1 MIIAKNLVQ
10 ERLNGIT
17 PHGNCTGDQP
27 VIKSGA
33 TECVIFIAW
42 YFFEEVFELLTSRDI
57 QTLQA
62 GCVRQ
67 LMSWNEDQCM
77 QSGSIRTGAPGGTFH
92 RGLSKDNLNIRLPII
107 LGQISDRRWIMPR
120 NRQGYRD
127 IGAFF
132 CQ

>member
-17 PHGNCTGDQP
+17 PHENCARDQP

-77 QSGSIRTGAPGGTFH
+77 QSGSIRTGAPGGDIPQ
-92 RGLSKDNLNIRLPII
+92 RPKQ
-107 LGQISDRRWIMPR
+107 GQFEHPVS
-120 NRQGYRD
+120 YHF
-127 IGAFF
+127 GADL
-132 CQ
+132 